1 MRQELLLL
9 SQDCFTISI
18 LRNDLWREVC
28 HPHAP
33 NVAYKFFT
41 EGDADEWVRKN
52 LDGIEDLMYEV
63 KPKTL
68 TYSRQ
73 YDVWF

>member
-1 MRQELLLL
+1 M
-9 SQDCFTISI
+9 
-18 LRNDLWREVC
+18 C